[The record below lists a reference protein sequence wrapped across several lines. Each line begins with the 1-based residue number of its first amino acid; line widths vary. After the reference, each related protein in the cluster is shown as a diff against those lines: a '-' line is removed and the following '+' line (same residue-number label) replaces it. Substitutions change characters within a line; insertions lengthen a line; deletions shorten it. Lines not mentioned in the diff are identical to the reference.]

1 MMADVRVATIDL
13 PEETLAELCRRYSVR
28 ELSLFGSALDERF
41 GPDSDIDLLVEF
53 VPGAT
58 VGLFELGGL
67 QDELEQILGRKVD
80 LVPKGGLKP
89 TLRDSVLDA
98 ARVLYAA

>member
-1 MMADVRVATIDL
+1 MADVRVATIDL